1 MMNLIRGGVLILV
14 VALGWAGLRRWAQ
27 GGQVESSA
35 RMDGKVVVITGA
47 NTGIGKET
55 ALDLALRG
63 AEVHM
68 LCRDLVK
75 AEAALDE
82 IEAASKTKVYLH
94 QLDLSSQS
102 SVRACAQK
110 LNTILTR
117 IDVLINNAGVMA
129 CPEWRTSEGF
139 EMQFATNHL
148 GHFLLTNLLLPL
160 LRSSSA
166 RVIVLSSLAHKQ
178 GKMDWEDLHFH
189 KKPYQPMEA
198 YSQSKLANILFANE
212 LARRES
218 SLAVFSVHP
227 GVVKTELSR
236 TIYEV
241 YGPLR
246 YYLMKL
252 LAPFLKTAKS
262 GAQTSIHCAIEDL
275 DKLESGGYFAD
286 CAKAAKAPQAE
297 SASDAKTLW
306 TESLKQVALAD

>member
-1 MMNLIRGGVLILV
+1 MSLTRGALV
-14 VALGWAGLRRWAQ
+14 TLVAALGWTGLRSWAQ

-35 RMDGKVVVITGA
+35 RMDSKVVVITGA

-63 AEVHM
+63 AEVHI
-68 LCRDLVK
+68 LCRDLEK
-75 AEAALDE
+75 AQAAKDE
-82 IEAASKTKVYLH
+82 IEAATKTKVHLH
-94 QLDLSSQS
+94 QLDLSSQP
-102 SVRACAQK
+102 SVRACAQG
-110 LNTILTR
+110 LTNTLSR

-129 CPEWRTSEGF
+129 CPERRTAEGF

-166 RVIVLSSLAHKQ
+166 RIVVLSSLAHKQ

-198 YSQSKLANILFANE
+198 YGQSKLANVLFSNE

-218 SLAVFSVHP
+218 SLSVFSVHP
-227 GVVKTELSR
+227 GIVKTELSR

-275 DKLESGGYFAD
+275 DKLESGGYYAD
-286 CAKAAKAPQAE
+286 CAKADKAPQAE
-297 SASDAKTLW
+297 NDSDGRTLW
-306 TESLKQVALAD
+306 TESLKQVALTE